1 MAEFTYDSR
10 KKITEKWIAKIKGE
24 AKDLSDMERKLL
36 PSPYRYNLPQTE
48 AEWMEK
54 QLESGKYLTLSE
66 LYRREFPHLVAACV
80 PKGMEETFY
89 YALDQMNQYQMTA
102 GWWRRSMRSKSYVP
116 FVRNSILLLWAC
128 SRLKFYRFSLG
139 QILTGNMDKGIN
151 DSGYQLHAEE
161 IYDHARTEYW
171 DYACLLAAQMD
182 CGNQETIQAVKDILL
197 GEGNTAMIS
206 HELIRGI
213 VMSKNE
219 DLYKLLGDFLLAA
232 RLQEG
237 ARQAVCETMDA
248 GRPEAF
254 LHLFKVIEDNN
265 LVRYSSIK
273 RAVSTWIG
281 IFNEKS
287 VDRITDK
294 LVRLM
299 GQCLRDK
306 GVCEEQLLTEDAVAI
321 SCALWAKGFY
331 DAKAAVEAVKKLAKE
346 GSRHQIMTASYFVGS
361 IQDKKLSL
369 EISKEVIRK
378 YSDDLEL
385 DACYMFGLIYFPGG
399 CFRDLLTYGSSYYP
413 SEFL

>member
-1 MAEFTYDSR
+1 M
-10 KKITEKWIAKIKGE
+10 KEKGTLLPASE
-24 AKDLSDMERKLL
+24 QKLL
-36 PSPYRYNLPQTE
+36 EDPCLYMIPEDMCTPLE
-48 AEWMEK
+48 
-54 QLESGKYLTLSE
+54 QLLYDGKYRTLGE
-66 LYRREFPHLVAACV
+66 LYRKQFPNLVNICV
-80 PKGMEETFY
+80 RKAWQDDFY

-232 RLQEG
+232 RLTG
-237 ARQAVCETMDA
+237 RGKA
-248 GRPEAF
+248 GGVRNDGCREA
-254 LHLFKVIEDNN
+254 
-265 LVRYSSIK
+265 
-273 RAVSTWIG
+273 G
-281 IFNEKS
+281 S
-287 VDRITDK
+287 V
-294 LVRLM
+294 
-299 GQCLRDK
+299 
-306 GVCEEQLLTEDAVAI
+306 
-321 SCALWAKGFY
+321 
-331 DAKAAVEAVKKLAKE
+331 
-346 GSRHQIMTASYFVGS
+346 
-361 IQDKKLSL
+361 
-369 EISKEVIRK
+369 
-378 YSDDLEL
+378 
-385 DACYMFGLIYFPGG
+385 
-399 CFRDLLTYGSSYYP
+399 P
-413 SEFL
+413 SFI